1 MSTQV
6 VPRTPSKY
14 RFALPNQIWVWKL
27 RPPVFAVLAY
37 LCWLHS
43 PGDNSGVPEASILAM
58 RLHMSPAMAKASLGE
73 LLRRGLVTQDL
84 TPTLPRGGGRAGRF
98 FTLPYEIFC
107 LDLGH
112 GTIAVYAYLLCC
124 ENRRTH
130 QCHPSYTTISAATG
144 LAVNTVA
151 KHIGKLADQKFITVE
166 RTSYV
171 DDKGMKCNGNNCYTI
186 LPIRAAVEAFHRKQL
201 EKLEETV
208 NSSRSPGFWGR
219 AKPAGKGPVCPVVSP
234 VCLDGG
240 RDRALPPP
248 RGLEGRFGPVSEALQ
263 GMKDEAG

>member
-6 VPRTPSKY
+6 VPRSPSKY

-27 RPPVFAVLAY
+27 RTPAFAVLAY

-43 PGDNSGVPEASILAM
+43 HGDNNGVPEVSILAK
-58 RLHMSPAMAKASLGE
+58 RLHMSQAMAEANLRE

-112 GTIAVYAYLLCC
+112 GAIAVYAYLLCC

-130 QCHPSYTTISAATG
+130 QCHPSYATISAATG
-144 LAVNTVA
+144 LVVNTVA
-151 KHIGKLADQKFITVE
+151 KHIGKLADRRFITVE

-171 DDKGMKCNGNNCYTI
+171 DDKGMKWNGNNCYTI

-201 EKLEETV
+201 ERLEEAAEQQQIAGFPAA
-208 NSSRSPGFWGR
+208 NLSS
-219 AKPAGKGPVCPVVSP
+219 GPC
-234 VCLDGG
+234 
-240 RDRALPPP
+240 DRL
-248 RGLEGRFGPVSEALQ
+248 
-263 GMKDEAG
+263 